1 MRRTALPHSGRR
13 EAAALMSCVGKY
25 YNPIIN
31 GKAGGPFSLH
41 WSLGSVPVFPMWLSV
56 ISAYPRTATGEKE
69 LND

>member
-41 WSLGSVPVFPMWLSV
+41 WSLGSVPVFPHVVICYFCLS
-56 ISAYPRTATGEKE
+56 SDGHGGKGAE
-69 LND
+69 